1 MEGYALKIKRRKFSY
16 TQLIVLS
23 FLGVMLVGAF
33 ILCLPISSAA
43 REWTDPLDAFFTA
56 TSATCITGLAVLDTY
71 THWSLFGQIVILL
84 LIQIGGL
91 GFMTIMT
98 LFAFITHRRIS
109 LHQRKMLMQ
118 SAGNY
123 QLDGVMSLI
132 KKILIGTGIFEG
144 AGALLLAFR
153 FIPLM
158 GFWEGLYNAIFHSVS
173 AFCNAGFDL
182 MGKYGQFSSLTT
194 FRDDPYVQIIIMSLI
209 VIGGVGFFVWSDLL
223 KCKFHMKKYTLH
235 TKIVLTTTVFLLVT
249 GALGFFF
256 LEKDASMA
264 DLPLW
269 ERILASVFQ
278 SVTTR
283 TAGFNTVDQMALSE
297 GGSML
302 SIVLMLIGGSPG
314 STAGGMKTTTTLI
327 VFLNI
332 IATMRNRDDIHVFKK
347 RIHDETVKQA
357 AAIAGIY
364 MILAIAVSAI
374 IVAYEPV
381 DLEHVLF
388 EVSSAIGTVGITMGI
403 TTMLSSFSHI
413 LLMVLMFVGRVGG
426 LTFALAFSTESM
438 VADIQRPRER
448 VLVG

>member
-1 MEGYALKIKRRKFSY
+1 MKIKRRKFSY

-23 FLGVMLVGAF
+23 FLGVMLVGAV

-56 TSATCITGLAVLDTY
+56 TSATCITGLVVLDTY

-158 GFWEGLYNAIFHSVS
+158 GVWEGLYNAIFHSVS

>member
-1 MEGYALKIKRRKFSY
+1 MEELALKLRKRFSY

-23 FLGVMLVGAF
+23 FLGVIAVGAL

-43 REWTDPLDAFFTA
+43 RTWTDPLDALFTA
-56 TSATCITGLAVLDTY
+56 TSATCITGLVVLDTY
-71 THWSLFGQIVILL
+71 THWSLFGQIIILL

-109 LHQRKMLMQ
+109 LHQRKVLMQ

-132 KKILIGTGIFEG
+132 QKILIGTGILEG
-144 AGALLLAFR
+144 AGAILLAFR
-153 FIPLM
+153 FIPMM

-194 FRDDPYVQIIIMSLI
+194 FRDELYVQGIVMALII
-209 VIGGVGFFVWSDLL
+209 IGGVGFFVWSDLL
-223 KCKFHMKKYTLH
+223 KCKWHFDKYTLH
-235 TKIVLTTTVFLLVT
+235 TKIVLSVSAVLLVL
-249 GALGFFF
+249 GAVGFYI

-264 DLPLW
+264 GFSTG
-269 ERILASVFQ
+269 ERIFAAIFQ
-278 SVTTR
+278 SVTMR
-283 TAGFNTVDQMALSE
+283 TAGFNTVSQAALSD
-297 GGSML
+297 GGGML
-302 SIVLMLIGGSPG
+302 SIILMLIGGSPG

-332 IATMRNRDDIHVFKK
+332 IATMRNRDGIQIFKK
-347 RIHDETVKQA
+347 RIDDETVKQA

-364 MILAIAVSAI
+364 MVLAIVFATLLVAI
-374 IVAYEPV
+374 EPQE
-381 DLEHVLF
+381 LETILY
-388 EVSSAIGTVGITMGI
+388 EVSSAVSTVGISTGVI
-403 TTMLSSFSHI
+403 PTFSAFSRLALML
-413 LLMVLMFVGRVGG
+413 LMFVGRIGG
-426 LTFALAFSTESM
+426 LTFALAFSTE
-438 VADIQRPRER
+438 VVAADIQRPRER

>member
-43 REWTDPLDAFFTA
+43 REWTDPLEAFFTA
-56 TSATCITGLAVLDTY
+56 TSATCITGLVVLDTY